1 MLTDKYDRQIRLNHF
16 GLEAQHKLANAKVLV
31 VGAGGL
37 GCPALLYLAAS
48 GVGTLGVADYDVIE
62 RSNLH
67 RQILFGEADLGLMK
81 AEVAVKKLKVLHPH
95 MNFICINERMHPKN
109 VLSYFSDFDLILD
122 CTDNF
127 ETRYLINDA
136 CVLLNKPWV
145 YGSLYEYEGQVSVFN
160 HTDES
165 GVKANYRHIFPD
177 PPANDE
183 IQTCNEAGVLGVLAG
198 VIGTLMAAEV
208 IKVIAQTGR
217 SLSNLLL
224 SLNLRTNEQQVIR
237 ILKENALEMQQNIP
251 QSVQQLETMD
261 YSMICRKENNPAEV
275 DYFQILSWL
284 EEFNTQVID
293 IREGYEQPKITSI
306 PVKEISVSE
315 LDVHLLAETT
325 SKRVILICRTGRRSN
340 QAAARI
346 RQLHPELTIYSL
358 EGGIF
363 QWPQLI
369 NATYEFNESSKA

>member
-48 GVGTLGVADYDVIE
+48 GIGTLGVADYDTIE

-67 RQILFGEADLGLMK
+67 RQILFGDADIGLMK
-81 AEVAVKKLKVLHPH
+81 ADEAVTKLQVLHPQT
-95 MNFICINERMHPKN
+95 NFICINERMHHKN
-109 VLSYFSDFDLILD
+109 SLSYFSDFDLILD

-136 CVLLNKPWV
+136 CVLLNKPWI
-145 YGSLYEYEGQVSVFN
+145 YGSLFEYEGQVSVFN
-160 HTDES
+160 HADDY

-183 IQTCNEAGVLGVLAG
+183 IQTCTEGGVLGVLAG

-208 IKVIAQTGR
+208 IKVIAQTGK

-224 SLNLRTNEQQVIR
+224 SLNIRTNEQQVIR
-237 ILKENALEMQQNIP
+237 ILKENSVMMQHAIP
-251 QSVQQLETMD
+251 QSVQEFEALD
-261 YSMICRKENNPAEV
+261 YSMICRKESNPAEV
-275 DYFQILSWL
+275 DYSQILSWL
-284 EEFNTQVID
+284 EEFNTLVID
-293 IREGYEQPKITSI
+293 IREGNEQPKIKAI
-306 PVKEISVSE
+306 PVKEIPMSE
-315 LDVHLLAETT
+315 LDAHLLAEAKV
-325 SKRVILICRTGRRSN
+325 KRVVLICRTGRRSN
-340 QAAARI
+340 QTAARL
-346 RQLHPELTIYSL
+346 RQANPDLTVYSL
-358 EGGIF
+358 KGGIF